1 MLLPLSI
8 IPPGRYIV
16 AVSGGVDSMVLLDAL
31 SKQPGL
37 DLVVAHFDHGTRED
51 SASDA
56 RFVARTAKRLGCEFA
71 TERAEL
77 GAQVSE
83 DSARKARYDFLHRAV
98 VRCGARAI
106 ITAHHQDDVVET
118 AIINLLRGTG
128 WRGLAS
134 LCSTAKVIRPML
146 YASKVDIL
154 AYAQEHRLAWRE
166 DSTNADLRY
175 LRNRVRLRL
184 MPLINARDREAI
196 ADLLGLIGTGQ
207 RLRTEIEQD
216 VQALVGGVI
225 KNEGNELHVKRVDLV
240 RLPLV
245 VCLEVLRAMAVETS
259 GSALERPMLHRMRVF
274 ACCARPGKHMEITKN
289 LTMRVLGDS
298 VIVYNR

>member
-1 MLLPLSI
+1 MLLPLST

-31 SKQPGL
+31 GKQPGL
-37 DLVVAHFDHGTRED
+37 ELVVAHFDHGIRED

-56 RFVARTAKRLGCEFA
+56 RFVAHTAKRLGLESA

-77 GAQVSE
+77 GARVSE
-83 DSARKARYDFLHRAV
+83 DAARRARYGFLHRMVA
-98 VRCGARAI
+98 RYGAKAI
-106 ITAHHQDDVVET
+106 ITAHHQDDAVET
-118 AIINLLRGTG
+118 AIINISRGTG

-134 LCSTAKVIRPML
+134 LRSTAKVIRPML
-146 YASKVDIL
+146 HASKADIL
-154 AYAQEHRLAWRE
+154 AYAHENQLTWRE

-175 LRNRVRLRL
+175 LRNRIRLRL
-184 MPLINARDREAI
+184 VPLINARDKAAI
-196 ADLLGLIGTGQ
+196 ADLLGLIGIGQ

-216 VQALVGGVI
+216 VQALVGRMV
-225 KNEGNELHVKRVDLV
+225 KNEGDRLRIKRIDLV
-240 RLPLV
+240 RLPLA
-245 VCLEVLRAMAVETS
+245 VCLEVLRAMAVEAS
-259 GSALERPMLHRMRVF
+259 GSALERPTLRRMRVF